1 MSHRS
6 ARLSPKQ
13 YQAIDLLSTGKT
25 IASVC
30 ELLDVDRKTVSRWK
44 QSGSFNGV
52 LSDRIAQTSEQAM
65 TELRALKLE
74 SVATL
79 RSLLQNPETPAN
91 VAATIAFKILEVP
104 EPNLTTST
112 TKDISEEM
120 LVDIRQRVYGIYPND

>member
-1 MSHRS
+1 MSQKID
-6 ARLSPKQ
+6 RLSPKQ
-13 YQAIDLLSTGKT
+13 NQAIDLLSTGKT

-44 QSGSFNGV
+44 QSMTFNAA
-52 LSDRIAQTSEQAM
+52 LDDRVAMASKQAM
-65 TELRALKLE
+65 NELRALKLE

-104 EPNLTTST
+104 EVALETPID
-112 TKDISEEM
+112 KGISEE
-120 LVDIRQRVYGIYPND
+120 LLADIRQRVYGIYD